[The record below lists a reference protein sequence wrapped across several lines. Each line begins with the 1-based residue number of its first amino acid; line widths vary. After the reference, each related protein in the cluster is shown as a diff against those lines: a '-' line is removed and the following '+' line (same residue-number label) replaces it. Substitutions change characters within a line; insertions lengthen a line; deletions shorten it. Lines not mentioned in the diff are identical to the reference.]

1 MDVATMLA
9 LLSGT
14 SSLSVPSSTLL
25 AVIVESELPLL
36 RRSGTTAGAAAR
48 EKGGAGPTAMGLAW
62 ILVWACGW
70 GAESGGSRMAER

>member
-1 MDVATMLA
+1 MDVATILA

-25 AVIVESELPLL
+25 AVMVESELPLL

-48 EKGGAGPTAMGLAW
+48 EKPGAGPAPTGFAW

-70 GAESGGSRMAER
+70 GAESGGSKMAER